1 MEKATYIAPQ
11 IERIML
17 DNEIALAL
25 ESNPANGP
33 GEGVYNKM
41 PEYMNNDPFKLN
53 AG

>member
-33 GEGVYNKM
+33 GEGFNKV
-41 PEYMNNDPFKLN
+41 PEYLNNDPFKLN
-53 AG
+53 VG